1 MDILRIISEGISNDL
16 ISLAVFHV
24 LTAMFIVDIFL
35 YIIIWVNIISFNR
48 KLKNGYTYKE
58 PLRGLLEGF
67 DDLIKRSVNE
77 INTGAYV
84 EDFFS
89 RYKAT
94 VFPIPLLDFIKLPL
108 ISTIKFIKE
117 TVSLFILVGV
127 LGTFVGIYVSLSSLL
142 GGPDGLI
149 TSLDTIYPV
158 LSGMGTAFATSI
170 VGMSLSMTTTLL
182 LKIFNAE
189 QFLTGVMV
197 RTENYLDNEIKI
209 SEKSFVTN
217 ALRNIY
223 LKLER
228 GFGEL
233 LEQNERVYN
242 AIRGFEQ
249 FSLQFKEAATYMEDF
264 NTNLAGSMS
273 DLKDFYQTNR
283 DFTAGFARDVHI
295 LSSKL
300 EALFNVIDELN
311 KHQESI
317 GQLINNNYDVQL
329 ENIAT
334 LKGIREDISGCQE
347 DLKENYQLFREQL
360 KDDRNKLSELFTAL
374 EENLERQHRVA
385 EDYKEIVEN
394 IGKLRKEVAVT
405 FEENA
410 QVLTQA
416 MSEIKDSYSNE
427 MSRNV
432 KIFLEHVGLSN
443 RIISKALSSLES
455 KFQENEAV
463 LAKYLGGLAFNAH
476 DLEAVV
482 KELTDVVREMD
493 RNIREYNKGIKEY
506 SRLIESEQERIL
518 NVRPD

>member
-1 MDILRIISEGISNDL
+1 M
-16 ISLAVFHV
+16 
-24 LTAMFIVDIFL
+24 
-35 YIIIWVNIISFNR
+35 
-48 KLKNGYTYKE
+48 
-58 PLRGLLEGF
+58 
-67 DDLIKRSVNE
+67 
-77 INTGAYV
+77 
-84 EDFFS
+84 
-89 RYKAT
+89 
-94 VFPIPLLDFIKLPL
+94 
-108 ISTIKFIKE
+108 
-117 TVSLFILVGV
+117 
-127 LGTFVGIYVSLSSLL
+127 
-142 GGPDGLI
+142 
-149 TSLDTIYPV
+149 
-158 LSGMGTAFATSI
+158 
-170 VGMSLSMTTTLL
+170 
-182 LKIFNAE
+182 
-189 QFLTGVMV
+189 
-197 RTENYLDNEIKI
+197 
-209 SEKSFVTN
+209 
-217 ALRNIY
+217 
-223 LKLER
+223 
-228 GFGEL
+228 
-233 LEQNERVYN
+233 
-242 AIRGFEQ
+242 
-249 FSLQFKEAATYMEDF
+249 
-264 NTNLAGSMS
+264 
-273 DLKDFYQTNR
+273 
-283 DFTAGFARDVHI
+283 
-295 LSSKL
+295 
-300 EALFNVIDELN
+300 
-311 KHQESI
+311 
-317 GQLINNNYDVQL
+317 
-329 ENIAT
+329 
-334 LKGIREDISGCQE
+334 
-347 DLKENYQLFREQL
+347 